1 MASKSPRALSHEQ
14 IAQKFLDSG
23 AYNFQAM
30 GKLIAEIGP
39 SLAIADRGWH
49 GINFG
54 KYHIL
59 ACMLTA
65 QDLARVATLNPAIA
79 AAALIEETAAA
90 SVQR

>member
-1 MASKSPRALSHEQ
+1 MALKDSGISHED
-14 IAQKFLDSG
+14 ISRRFLDSG
-23 AYNFQAM
+23 FYNFEAA

-39 SLAIADRGWH
+39 QLVINDKGWH

-65 QDLARVATLNPAIA
+65 EDLLRYRDFSATVG
-79 AAALIEETAAA
+79 ALKAVESLAE
-90 SVQR
+90 RG